1 MFAFHILITLLT
13 DQHTHAHTDSHTH
26 THTRADTHIHNSTHT
41 HTHMFISV
49 QDSIYTL
56 GSESLYKNALWPLS
70 PLIRSLTASKHA
82 DAGN

>member
-26 THTRADTHIHNSTHT
+26 THTRADTHIHNST